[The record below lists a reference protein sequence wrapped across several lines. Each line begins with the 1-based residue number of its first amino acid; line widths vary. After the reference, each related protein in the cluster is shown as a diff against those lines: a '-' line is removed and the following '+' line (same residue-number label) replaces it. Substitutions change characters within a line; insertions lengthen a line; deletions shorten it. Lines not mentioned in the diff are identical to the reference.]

1 MDANVSYSRH
11 VSGRS
16 SKLTRVVV
24 VAFVAVSS
32 VGFIS
37 ARNPLVTVDPTF
49 GRHTT
54 PVRIFMT
61 PAEVATV
68 RRMPA
73 EISSLGLGVAA
84 TAAAA
89 RWMVESTAVGSET
102 LELSRRVLD
111 RLQALFERLGLVRV
125 STTYVV
131 IGRTQK
137 FINDSLASLDCYP
150 NLVRTGGVHLM
161 GASLCNRRVIVINLT
176 GYFFL
181 RRAGDELTT
190 AMEVLAEPPI
200 NSLNYRIADRNIS
213 GLAHEWA
220 HIARAS
226 ETDGFVAPDEP
237 AWMREGFAEL
247 MAGIAHAYAFPRRLS
262 YLRFHV
268 VRLRK
273 FADWGNYCTEPLRR
287 YRQDSDLLAG
297 CEYYLGALSVEY
309 LVARMGGL
317 ETLIELLKKSSR
329 LMNFEWAFRTVYG
342 MSLDTFEAKMD
353 SYLGAIAD
361 LPDP

>member
-1 MDANVSYSRH
+1 M
-11 VSGRS
+11 
-16 SKLTRVVV
+16 KLTRAVVLAFVVV
-24 VAFVAVSS
+24 SS
-32 VGFIS
+32 LGF
-37 ARNPLVTVDPTF
+37 ATGRNTIVTVDPAF
-49 GRHTT
+49 GSHST

-61 PAEVATV
+61 SAELATV

-73 EISSLGLGVAA
+73 EISSSGLGVAT

-125 STTYVV
+125 DATYVV

-137 FINDSLASLDCYP
+137 FINDSLASLECYP

-190 AMEVLAEPPI
+190 AMEALAEPPI

-220 HIARAS
+220 HVARAS
-226 ETDGFVAPDEP
+226 ATDGLVAPDEP

-247 MAGIAHAYAFPRRLS
+247 MAGIARVHTFPKRMS
-262 YLRFHV
+262 YLGFHV

-273 FADWGNYCTEPLRR
+273 FADWGHYCTEPLRR
-287 YRQDSDLLAG
+287 YRQDSDFLAG

-317 ETLIELLKKSSR
+317 GTLVELLKKSSE
-329 LMNFEWAFRTVYG
+329 LMNFERAFRIVYG
-342 MSLDTFEAKMD
+342 MSLDTFETRMD
-353 SYLGAIAD
+353 SYLRAIAD